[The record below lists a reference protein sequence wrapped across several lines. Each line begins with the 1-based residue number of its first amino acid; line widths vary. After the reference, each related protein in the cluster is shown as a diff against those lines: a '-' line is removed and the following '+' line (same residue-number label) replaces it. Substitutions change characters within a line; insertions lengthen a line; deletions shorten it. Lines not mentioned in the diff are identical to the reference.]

1 MTASTM
7 NEIWRSAGESRWGG
21 SKGESLVRPQELGV
35 ERSYL
40 QDIALVRLRELDD
53 LPISQREA
61 PDIVE
66 LRANAAFME

>member
-1 MTASTM
+1 MTASAM
-7 NEIWRSAGESRWGG
+7 NEIWRNAGKSRWGG
-21 SKGESLVRPQELGV
+21 SKGENLLRPQELGV
-35 ERSYL
+35 ERSDL

-66 LRANAAFME
+66 LRANATSME

>member
-1 MTASTM
+1 MTASAM
-7 NEIWRSAGESRWGG
+7 NEVRCNAGESRWGG

-35 ERSYL
+35 ERSDL

-66 LRANAAFME
+66 LRANATSME